1 MTELFKHA
9 VAVAKSL
16 PDQLQDEIA
25 QAMLALAGEE
35 MPGAVYVLTPEEKAS
50 MAESLAQAKRGD
62 FASDEEVEAIWAKYE
77 L

>member
-9 VAVAKSL
+9 VAVTKTL
-16 PDQLQDEIA
+16 PDEVQDEIA

-35 MPGAVYVLTPEEKAS
+35 VPDAVYVLTPEEKAS
-50 MAESLAQAKRGD
+50 MARSLDQARRGD

>member
-9 VAVAKSL
+9 VAVTKTL
-16 PDQLQDEIA
+16 PDEVQDEIA

-35 MPGAVYVLTPEEKAS
+35 VPDAVYVLTPEEKAS
-50 MAESLAQAKRGD
+50 MARSLDQARRGD
-62 FASDEEVEAIWAKYE
+62 FASDEEVEAVWAKYE

>member
-9 VAVAKSL
+9 VEVTSNL
-16 PDQLQDEIA
+16 PDALQDEIA
-25 QAMLALAGEE
+25 HAMLALAGEE
-35 MPGAVYVLTPEEKAS
+35 MPDAVYVLTP
-50 MAESLAQAKRGD
+50 AERASLAKSLDQAKRGD